1 MEDASTGG
9 EPGRRG
15 AVQFFMD
22 RESGKIVVSA
32 YRIGL
37 ICLTV
42 AALTAPALAEEP
54 EIYFVKPKNRT
65 TVVGETTVQVL
76 LGVPDGGTLDRV
88 ELFVDGM
95 LFKTLRQAPWT
106 AKWDAGGGE
115 KAHRLEAVLILTDGR
130 EARAVV
136 RTRALTIDMVEQV
149 GLVDLYLI
157 VRDGRGG
164 YVTNLERDDFR
175 IYENGRPQTI
185 ERFSTT
191 HKPLRIA
198 IVLDTSL
205 TMSREQKLEK
215 AKSAA
220 LQFLDVLED
229 GDEAMVVTFS
239 DRVRTAR
246 RFTADRDALANTI
259 RESEAYGGTALYYAI
274 WKTARL
280 LKGFQGRKVLVLL
293 SDGRDEAANGL
304 EPGSLHT
311 LEEAVEES
319 LRNDVMVFTIGLG
332 RNLDREYAMR
342 WGALAGGPNVDVDL
356 SLEDILRRVA
366 GETGGR
372 ALIASSAGKLR
383 KAFSQFATDLRH
395 QYSIA
400 YVSTDTRRNGKWR
413 KLKVEIPERDLEV
426 VSRKGYYAPEGD

>member
-1 MEDASTGG
+1 MSAKKSCLVLL
-9 EPGRRG
+9 
-15 AVQFFMD
+15 AV
-22 RESGKIVVSA
+22 ILLA
-32 YRIGL
+32 
-37 ICLTV
+37 T
-42 AALTAPALAEEP
+42 PALAQDP
-54 EIYFVKPKNRT
+54 EIHFVKPKNRT
-65 TVVGETTVQVL
+65 TVVGESTIQVL
-76 LGVPDGGTLDRV
+76 FRLPDGASLDRV
-88 ELFVDGM
+88 EILLDEEP
-95 LFKTLRQAPWT
+95 LTTLREAPWT
-106 AKWDAGGGE
+106 ATWDAGDG
-115 KAHRLEAVLILTDGR
+115 KRAHRLEALLTLTDGR
-130 EARAVV
+130 TARAVV

-164 YVTNLERDDFR
+164 YVTDLEQDDFQ
-175 IYENGRPQTI
+175 IEENGRPQSI

-220 LQFLDVLED
+220 LQFLDVLQP

-239 DRVRTAR
+239 DRVRTAKE
-246 RFTADRDALANTI
+246 FSADRSALAATI
-259 RESEAYGGTALYYAI
+259 RQAEAIGGTALYDAI
-274 WKTARL
+274 WKTARR
-280 LKGFQGRKVLVLL
+280 LKGFPGRKVLVLL
-293 SDGRDEAANGL
+293 SDGRDEAASGL

-311 LEEAVEES
+311 LEEAVDEA

-332 RNLDREYAMR
+332 RNLDGEYAMR

-366 GETGGR
+366 EETGGR
-372 ALIASSAGKLR
+372 ALIASSAAKLR

-395 QYSIA
+395 QYSVA
-400 YVSTDTRRNGKWR
+400 YVSSDPRRNGKWR
-413 KLKVEIPERDLEV
+413 KLKVEIRDRDLKV
-426 VSRKGYYAPEGD
+426 VSRKGYYAPEEKPGR

>member
-1 MEDASTGG
+1 
-9 EPGRRG
+9 
-15 AVQFFMD
+15 
-22 RESGKIVVSA
+22 
-32 YRIGL
+32 
-37 ICLTV
+37 
-42 AALTAPALAEEP
+42 
-54 EIYFVKPKNRT
+54 
-65 TVVGETTVQVL
+65 
-76 LGVPDGGTLDRV
+76 
-88 ELFVDGM
+88 
-95 LFKTLRQAPWT
+95 
-106 AKWDAGGGE
+106 
-115 KAHRLEAVLILTDGR
+115 
-130 EARAVV
+130 VV

-157 VRDGRGG
+157 VRDGGGG
-164 YVTNLERDDFR
+164 YVTDLKQDDFQ
-175 IYENGRPQTI
+175 IYESGQPQSI

-220 LQFLDVLED
+220 LQFLDVLQP

-239 DRVRTAR
+239 DKVRTAR
-246 RFTADRDALANTI
+246 EFSADRSALAGTI
-259 RESEAYGGTALYYAI
+259 RQAEAIGGTALYDAI
-274 WKTARL
+274 WKTARR

-311 LEEAVEES
+311 LEESVEEA

-332 RNLDREYAMR
+332 RNLDSEFAMR

-356 SLEDILRRVA
+356 SLEEILRRLA
-366 GETGGR
+366 EETGGR
-372 ALIASSAGKLR
+372 ALVASSAAKLR

-395 QYSIA
+395 QYSVA
-400 YVSTDTRRNGKWR
+400 YISDDPRRNGKWR
-413 KLKVEIPERDLEV
+413 KLKVEIPDRDFEV
-426 VSRKGYYAPEGD
+426 VSRKGYYAPDEKSGR